1 MSIERI
7 DPDLCNGC
15 RLCID
20 ACPMDVISLDTI
32 VEDREEFP
40 ACRLSCPA
48 GVDIRSY
55 IYLLRNGMIEK
66 AIDVIRES
74 LPLPAVTGRVCPHP
88 CESKCTYSEVD
99 QAVNINA
106 LERFVADYWLKEKAR
121 PVHKIYAAKTAIIGS
136 GPAGLACAYF
146 LVKRGYPVTVFEAM
160 PLLGGMLRLAIPEFR
175 LPKDVLDSQINYI
188 RDMGV
193 EFKTGVRIGKDIPF
207 EKLIKEY
214 DATFISTGSQLSR
227 KVQFEGS
234 EIDGVLGGLDFLR
247 DMNLKGKV
255 AVTGRVVVIGGGN
268 VAIDA
273 ALSALRLGAEDVQL
287 ACLESRDE
295 MPAYEE
301 EIAQATDEGVVIN
314 VSWGPKKILGSY
326 GKVTGIELVRCT
338 RAFDE
343 GGNFNPLYDEKETK
357 IIEADMIILAVGQ
370 IPDTSFVP
378 NNIKTNQDNT
388 IQVDPV
394 TLETSLSGV
403 FAGGDVTIPGG
414 SSVVE
419 AIGTGK
425 QAAISIERYL
435 KYEDLKAG
443 RYLKPKRVIKP
454 PKEGIARM
462 PRQSAP
468 ILPFNQRSRNFKEV
482 KMGINADA
490 MALEA
495 QRCMTCGS
503 RAIITYPD
511 DCQLCLFCERDCPQK
526 AIYVSPERKVLP
538 MMAWG

>member
-1 MSIERI
+1 
-7 DPDLCNGC
+7 
-15 RLCID
+15 
-20 ACPMDVISLDTI
+20 
-32 VEDREEFP
+32 
-40 ACRLSCPA
+40 
-48 GVDIRSY
+48 
-55 IYLLRNGMIEK
+55 MIEK
-66 AIDVIRES
+66 AIDVLRES
-74 LPLPAVTGRVCPHP
+74 LPLPAVTGRICPHP
-88 CESKCTYSEVD
+88 CESKCAYAEVD
-99 QAVNINA
+99 QPVNINA
-106 LERFVADYWLKEKAR
+106 LERFVADYWLKEKAQ
-121 PVHKIYAAKTAIIGS
+121 PAHKIYAAKTAIIGS

-160 PLLGGMLRLAIPEFR
+160 PALGGMLRLGIPEFR
-175 LPKDVLDSQINYI
+175 LPKNVLDSQIDYI

-193 EFKTGVRIGKDIPF
+193 EFKTSARIGKDIPL

-214 DATFISTGSQLSR
+214 DATFISTGSQLNR

-234 EIDGVLGGLDFLR
+234 EIDGVLRGMDFLR

-273 ALSALRLGAEDVQL
+273 ALSALRLGAKDVQL
-287 ACLESRDE
+287 ACLESRNE

-314 VSWGPKKILGSY
+314 ESWGPKRILGSH
-326 GKVTGIELVRCT
+326 GKVIGIELVHCT

-343 GGNFNPLYDEKETK
+343 GGNFNPSYDEKETK

-370 IPDTSFVP
+370 IPDMSFLP
-378 NNIKTNQDNT
+378 NNIKTTQNNT

-394 TLETSLSGV
+394 TLETNLSGV

-419 AIGTGK
+419 AIGMGK

-435 KYEDLKAG
+435 KFEDLKAG
-443 RYLKPKRVIKP
+443 RNFKPKRVIKP

-468 ILPFNQRSRNFKEV
+468 ILPVNQRSNNFKEI

-490 MALEA
+490 IALEA

-503 RAIITYPD
+503 RAVITYPD

-526 AIYVSPERKVLP
+526 AIYVSPERKELP

>member
-1 MSIERI
+1 
-7 DPDLCNGC
+7 
-15 RLCID
+15 
-20 ACPMDVISLDTI
+20 
-32 VEDREEFP
+32 
-40 ACRLSCPA
+40 
-48 GVDIRSY
+48 VD
-55 IYLLRNGMIEK
+55 E
-66 AIDVIRES
+66 
-74 LPLPAVTGRVCPHP
+74 
-88 CESKCTYSEVD
+88 
-99 QAVNINA
+99 AVNINA
-106 LERFVADYWLKEKAR
+106 RERFVADYWLNDKAK
-121 PVHKIYAAKTAIIGS
+121 PMPKIYAAKTAIIGS

-146 LVKRGYPVTVFEAM
+146 LVKDGYPITVFEAM
-160 PLLGGMLRLAIPEFR
+160 PALGGMLRSGIPEFR
-175 LPKDVLDSQINYI
+175 LPKEVLDSQINYI

-207 EKLIKEY
+207 EDLIKEY

-227 KVQFEGS
+227 KLRLEGS
-234 EIDGVLGGLDFLR
+234 ELEGIRGGLDFLR
-247 DMNLKGKV
+247 DLNLKGKV
-255 AVTGRVVVIGGGN
+255 AVTGRVAVIGGGN

-301 EIAQATDEGVVIN
+301 EIAQATDEGVIIN
-314 VSWGPKKILGSY
+314 VSWGLKKILGSY

-370 IPDTSFVP
+370 IPDISFVP

-388 IQVDPV
+388 IQVDPI

-403 FAGGDVTIPGG
+403 FAGGDAVIPGG

-435 KYEDLKAG
+435 KHEDLKAG

-468 ILPFNQRSRNFKEV
+468 TLPVKQRSSNFKEV

-503 RAIITYPD
+503 RAVIAYPD

-526 AIYVSPERKVLP
+526 AIYVSPERRVLP

>member
-7 DPDLCNGC
+7 DQDLCNGC
-15 RLCID
+15 RLCVD
-20 ACPMDVISLDTI
+20 ACPMDCIRLDTI

-40 ACRLSCPA
+40 ACRMSCPA

-66 AIDVIRES
+66 AIDVLRES
-74 LPLPAVTGRVCPHP
+74 LPIPTITGRVCPHP
-88 CESKCTYSEVD
+88 CESTCSRSEVD
-99 QAVNINA
+99 EAVNINA
-106 LERFVADYWLKEKAR
+106 LERFTADYWLKEKAQ
-121 PVHKIYAAKTAIIGS
+121 PVHKILAAKTAIIGS

-146 LVKRGYPVTVFEAM
+146 LVKYGYPVTVFEAM
-160 PLLGGMLRLAIPEFR
+160 PSPGGMLRAGIPEFR
-175 LPKDVLDSQINYI
+175 LPKDVLNHQIDYI

-207 EKLIKEY
+207 ENLIDEY

-227 KVQFEGS
+227 KLQLEGS
-234 EIDGVLGGLDFLR
+234 EFDGVFMGLDFLR
-247 DMNLKGKV
+247 DINLKGKATV
-255 AVTGRVVVIGGGN
+255 NGRVVVIGGGN
-268 VAIDA
+268 VAVDA

-287 ACLESRDE
+287 ICLECRDE

-301 EIAQATDEGVVIN
+301 EITQATDEGITVN
-314 VSWGPKKILGSY
+314 VSWGPKKILGSH
-326 GKVTGIELVRCT
+326 GKVTGIEVVCCT
-338 RAFDE
+338 RVFDE
-343 GGNFNPLYDEKETK
+343 GGNFNPCYDEKETMT
-357 IIEADMIILAVGQ
+357 IEADMIIIAIGQ
-370 IPDTSFVP
+370 IPDISFVP
-378 NNIKTNQDNT
+378 NSITMTQDNT
-388 IQVDPV
+388 IQVDPI

-403 FAGGDVTIPGG
+403 FAGGDATIPGG

-419 AIGTGK
+419 AIGMGR

-435 KYEDLKAG
+435 NYEDLKAG

-462 PRQSAP
+462 PRQSVPTLP
-468 ILPFNQRSRNFKEV
+468 IKQRSGNFEEV
-482 KMGINADA
+482 KMAINADT
-490 MALEA
+490 MLLEA

-503 RAIITYPD
+503 RAHIAYPD
-511 DCQLCLFCERDCPQK
+511 DCQLCLACERDCPQI
-526 AIYVSPERKVLP
+526 AIYVSPERKELP